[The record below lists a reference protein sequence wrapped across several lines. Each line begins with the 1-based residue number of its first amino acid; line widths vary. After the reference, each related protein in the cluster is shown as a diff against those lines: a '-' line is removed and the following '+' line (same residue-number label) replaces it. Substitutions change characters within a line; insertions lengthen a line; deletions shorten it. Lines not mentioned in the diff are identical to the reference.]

1 MQINLFLFLIFRF
14 NIKSTGE
21 SRMDPIGGLR
31 QQQNDPAT
39 GLVAHGD
46 SRSLVCHLIAGHG
59 TLRRKKRI
67 FIWKRLLLFTIIIIK
82 ILKYEYLSH
91 LIIMMSFFLYLYM
104 EIYLVLRGSEENP

>member
-1 MQINLFLFLIFRF
+1 
-14 NIKSTGE
+14 
-21 SRMDPIGGLR
+21 MDPIGGLR

-67 FIWKRLLLFTIIIIK
+67 FIWKRLLLLLTIIIIIK
-82 ILKYEYLSH
+82 ISKYEYLSH